1 MKKDLYI
8 VDVDMLVE
16 MMKNIHNYCDNKA
29 YCYYCPF
36 FIKSDEQREYME
48 EIGVGHGIDSC
59 CQLCL
64 LGNELKYHPSAWD
77 MENIEWLLKQ

>member
-16 MMKNIHNYCDNKA
+16 MMKNISNYCDNKVN
-29 YCYYCPF
+29 CYYCPF
-36 FIKSDEQREYME
+36 FIKDEEQREYMQE
-48 EIGVGHGIDSC
+48 NGIEGC
-59 CQLCL
+59 CQLRA
-64 LGNELKYHPSAWD
+64 LGHELKYSPSAWD

>member
-16 MMKNIHNYCDNKA
+16 MMKNVANYCDNKA
-29 YCYYCPF
+29 NCYDCPF
-36 FIKSDEQREYME
+36 FIKYEEQYKEMDEL
-48 EIGVGHGIDSC
+48 GITWR
-59 CQLCL
+59 CQLKS
-64 LGNELKYHPSAWD
+64 LGHELKYSPSAWD